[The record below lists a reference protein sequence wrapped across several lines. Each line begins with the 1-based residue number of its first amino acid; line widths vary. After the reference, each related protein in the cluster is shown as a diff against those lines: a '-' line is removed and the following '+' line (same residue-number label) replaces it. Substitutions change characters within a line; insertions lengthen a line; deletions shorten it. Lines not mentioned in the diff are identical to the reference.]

1 MDRTPEFRSAVEAI
15 RVRSTAA
22 LPEAKQRLLANGS
35 TSSKAERRANRS
47 EFAKQASAI
56 AREIQNAQAKL
67 EKLAQRASTRSLFRR
82 HADRLGSLLT
92 LAQLPS
98 ARHSSTTGQ

>member
-35 TSSKAERRANRS
+35 SSSKAERRANRS
-47 EFAKQASAI
+47 EFAKQAAAI
-56 AREIQNAQAKL
+56 AREIQNTQAKL
-67 EKLAQRASTRSLFRR
+67 EKLAQRALALCPLRR
-82 HADRLGSLLT
+82 NFISS
-92 LAQLPS
+92 QLPS
-98 ARHSSTTGQ
+98 